1 MFCSYHSFALS
12 LGMNTLDLGLDGSIF
27 QSYGTDWDDVN
38 SNKDLTYTDDRYWT
52 HPCGGVSEEFIYW
65 YENDW
70 GLDEI
75 SYYRVLI
82 GPDPVDSNL
91 QARQEEFQQQ
101 LAGVLPF

>member
-1 MFCSYHSFALS
+1 
-12 LGMNTLDLGLDGSIF
+12 MNFLNKAYDLCIQASDGSCF
-27 QSYGTDWDDVN
+27 QSYGTDWEDVY
-38 SNKDLTYTDDRYWT
+38 SNTEPLSQKHDDRFQT

-91 QARQEEFQQQ
+91 QARQAEFAKE
-101 LAGVLPF
+101 LAIPF

>member
-1 MFCSYHSFALS
+1 
-12 LGMNTLDLGLDGSIF
+12 MNFLNKAYDLYIQASDGSCF
-27 QSYGTDWDDVN
+27 QSYGTDWEDVY
-38 SNKDLTYTDDRYWT
+38 SNTERLSQKHDDRFQT

-91 QARQEEFQQQ
+91 QARQEEFKQQ